1 MSKMVSFSWLCS
13 SILYFLQHPLLH
25 VGISEA
31 TTWASAFSVQQFA
44 PHSFAFSE
52 QQSHAHFSHEQ
63 TPDSQQQPPS
73 GQQLSQ
79 AQTLEAVAGPEVL
92 A

>member
-1 MSKMVSFSWLCS
+1 M
-13 SILYFLQHPLLH
+13 
-25 VGISEA
+25 SEA
-31 TTWASAFSVQQFA
+31 TAWTSAFAEQQFA
-44 PHSFAFSE
+44 PQSFAFSE
-52 QQSHAHFSHEQ
+52 QQSHEQFSHEQ

-79 AQTLEAVAGPEVL
+79 AHTLEAVAEPEVL